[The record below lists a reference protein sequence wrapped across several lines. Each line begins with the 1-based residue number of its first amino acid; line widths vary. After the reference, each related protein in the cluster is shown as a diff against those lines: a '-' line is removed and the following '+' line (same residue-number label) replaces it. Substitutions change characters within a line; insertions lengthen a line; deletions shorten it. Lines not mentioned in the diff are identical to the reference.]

1 VIINNICENV
11 SRERRVEEY
20 LVLWFRVLEK
30 EREVDKNTG
39 AFSPRNPFCVSINQS
54 LLCSVRS
61 FSGHIL
67 HSFWARSFGL
77 KFSLCVAHLYKYLL
91 SALKT
96 SRTNTTPFFDFSE
109 CSKTIDEKRVIRESI
124 HYERYYCGE
133 FIPPRNTTLELLE
146 RVSSLGKNKRKCY
159 HHRIP

>member
-1 VIINNICENV
+1 MYIESEGRQAN
-11 SRERRVEEY
+11 S
-20 LVLWFRVLEK
+20 
-30 EREVDKNTG
+30 
-39 AFSPRNPFCVSINQS
+39 AFSISFPLPFVDNQS

>member
-1 VIINNICENV
+1 MKSVLVQAEPADKKP
-11 SRERRVEEY
+11 SFRKRERGRQEHRSFF
-20 LVLWFRVLEK
+20 LSK
-30 EREVDKNTG
+30 
-39 AFSPRNPFCVSINQS
+39 SFCVSINQS

>member
-1 VIINNICENV
+1 MYIESEGRQAN
-11 SRERRVEEY
+11 S
-20 LVLWFRVLEK
+20 
-30 EREVDKNTG
+30 
-39 AFSPRNPFCVSINQS
+39 AFSISFPLPFVDNQS

-61 FSGHIL
+61 KSVTFWLLFGHASIWFEIFL
-67 HSFWARSFGL
+67 F
-77 KFSLCVAHLYKYLL
+77 VAHLYKYLL

-133 FIPPRNTTLELLE
+133 FIPPHNTTLELKLE
-146 RVSSLGKNKRKCY
+146 RVSSLGKNERKCY
-159 HHRIP
+159 HHRIR